1 MKYGK
6 IGFAEKTV
14 MARDIIIATGSVP
27 FVPPGIEID
36 GKYHLFLSSRV
47 GFFLLDAAFKDHS
60 N

>member
-6 IGFAEKTV
+6 IGFADKTV

-36 GKYHLFLSSRV
+36 GVYLFLSSRV
-47 GFFLLDAAFKDHS
+47 GIFFDWMLCS
-60 N
+60 NII